1 MLQCSPPDTPDLNC
15 SWVADPD
22 EDTLQERPPWW
33 SRVLDVVVG
42 PKGATG
48 FWMPLKR
55 RDSRFVN
62 QYGPL
67 FEANRGPP
75 MALTDVTY
83 EVDPTTGHCNRG
95 TLQQVYEEPLFRL
108 GCALAPS

>member
-1 MLQCSPPDTPDLNC
+1 M
-15 SWVADPD
+15 
-22 EDTLQERPPWW
+22 LQERPPWW

-42 PKGATG
+42 PKGAEA

-83 EVDPTTGHCNRG
+83 KVDPTTGHCNRG

-108 GCALAPS
+108 GCVLAP